1 MFRVPISYQNSTS
14 VEFVININCNPF
26 STRHGVYVAR
36 GGKQSLVLLDS
47 RSVILFLMPPS
58 KPPVLVICL
67 NDLPCPESRM
77 APMRCLALIRLVGH
91 QFILLAPAA
100 RSCLLSSRLS
110 LLSVAVRVAFVTAWL
125 VAGLRYVLVAS
136 WDLYWSPLSA
146 GRRFGSLVGIS
157 IGRR

>member
-1 MFRVPISYQNSTS
+1 
-14 VEFVININCNPF
+14 
-26 STRHGVYVAR
+26 
-36 GGKQSLVLLDS
+36 
-47 RSVILFLMPPS
+47 
-58 KPPVLVICL
+58 
-67 NDLPCPESRM
+67 
-77 APMRCLALIRLVGH
+77 MRRLALIRLVGH